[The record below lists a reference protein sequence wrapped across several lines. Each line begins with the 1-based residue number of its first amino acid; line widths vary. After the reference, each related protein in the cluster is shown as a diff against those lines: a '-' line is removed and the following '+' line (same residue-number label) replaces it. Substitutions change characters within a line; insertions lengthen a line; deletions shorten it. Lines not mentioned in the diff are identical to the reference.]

1 MTHYQRVELPAHAN
15 HQSVDVGLQQDV
27 RQDSWIRLEASVR
40 RYLWSFFKNTIPHNR
55 MSPMLSLSNLEFTI
69 VQYRSG
75 KVLVQS
81 HQYDREGYLADHECG
96 ALFEVTNKQIETNE
110 RF

>member
-1 MTHYQRVELPAHAN
+1 MTHYQRVELPAHAD

-40 RYLWSFFKNTIPHNR
+40 RYLSSSSRTRFLIIECHP
-55 MSPMLSLSNLEFTI
+55 SLSNLEFTI
-69 VQYRSG
+69 VQHRSG

-81 HQYDREGYLADHECG
+81 HQHDREGYLVDHECG